1 MAPGGCG
8 TLSVVRLLTFH
19 RDGGLRIGLVTPD
32 GVAELAADDLDTLL
46 AMPPAEVE
54 RLAGGERAG
63 EATLRLGPCV
73 PRPGKIICV
82 GLNYRRH
89 AEEAG
94 MAVPETP
101 ILFNKFNNS
110 LAASGEDVPLTDV
123 AEQYD
128 YEAELCVVIGR
139 TATRVG
145 EARALDHVWG
155 YCNCNDVSARDLQ
168 FRTTQWM
175 LGKTLDRF
183 FPMGPHLVSADEVG
197 DPQALGIRCLVNGDV
212 RQDSNTADM
221 VFGVAELVS
230 YISRHMTLEPGDV
243 IATGTPQGVAQGR
256 ADKAWLRPGDEVV
269 VEVGG
274 LGQLRNRMV

>member
-1 MAPGGCG
+1 
-8 TLSVVRLLTFH
+8 VRLLTFH
-19 RDGGLRIGLVTPD
+19 RDGGLRLGLATPD
-32 GVAELAADDLDTLL
+32 GVAELAADDLNALL
-46 AMPPAEVE
+46 ARPAAEVE
-54 RLAGGERAG
+54 RLATGPRLDEAG
-63 EATLRLGPCV
+63 LTLGPCV
-73 PRPGKIICV
+73 PRPEKIVCV

-101 ILFNKFNNS
+101 ILFNKFANT
-110 LAASGEDVPLTDV
+110 LAACGEDVPLPGDL

-139 TATRVG
+139 TARRVS
-145 EARALDHVWG
+145 EAEALDFVWG

-168 FRTTQWM
+168 FRSTQWM
-175 LGKTLDRF
+175 LGKTLDKF
-183 FPMGPHLVSADEVG
+183 FPIGPHLVSADEAG
-197 DPQALGIRCLVNGDV
+197 DPQAMALRCLVNGDV

-221 VFGVAELVS
+221 VFGVAELVA
-230 YISRHMTLEPGDV
+230 YISRHFTLEPGDV

-256 ADKAWLRPGDEVV
+256 PEKPWLRPGDEVV
-269 VEVGG
+269 VEIGP

>member
-1 MAPGGCG
+1 
-8 TLSVVRLLTFH
+8 VRLLTFH
-19 RDGGLRIGLVTPD
+19 RDGELRTGLVTEA
-32 GVAELAADDLDTLL
+32 GVAELAHGDLNALL
-46 AMPPAEVE
+46 AGAPAEIE
-54 RLAGGERAG
+54 RLATGRPVDEAG
-63 EATLRLGPCV
+63 LRLGPCV
-73 PRPGKIICV
+73 PRPPKIVCV

-101 ILFNKFNNS
+101 VLFGKFSNT
-110 LAASGEDVPLTDV
+110 LAASGEDVPLPDV

-128 YEAELCVVIGR
+128 YEAELGVVIGR
-139 TATRVG
+139 TARGVS
-145 EARALDHVWG
+145 EADALDHVWG

-168 FRTTQWM
+168 FLSTQWM

-183 FPMGPHLVSADEVG
+183 LPIGPHLVSADEVG
-197 DPQALGIRCLVNGDV
+197 DPQALRIRCTVNGEV

-221 VFGVAELVS
+221 VFGVAELVAF
-230 YISRHMTLEPGDV
+230 ISRHFTLEAGDV

-256 ADKAWLRPGDEVV
+256 ADKPWLRPGDEVV

-274 LGQLRNRMV
+274 LGRLRSRMTAWP

>member
-1 MAPGGCG
+1 
-8 TLSVVRLLTFH
+8 VRLLTFH
-19 RDGGLRIGLVTPD
+19 HDGGLRIGLLTPD
-32 GVAELAADDLDTLL
+32 GVAELDAGDLNALL
-46 AMPPAEVE
+46 PLAPAEVG
-54 RLAGGERAG
+54 RLATGPRVAEAG
-63 EATLRLGPCV
+63 IRLGPSV

-101 ILFNKFNNS
+101 VLFNKYSNT
-110 LAASGEDVPLTDV
+110 LAGSGEDVPLPDV
-123 AEQYD
+123 AELYD
-128 YEAELCVVIGR
+128 YEAELAVVIGR
-139 TATRVG
+139 PARRVS
-145 EARALDHVWG
+145 EAGALDHVWG

-168 FRTTQWM
+168 FRSTQWM

-183 FPMGPHLVSADEVG
+183 FPIGPHLVSADEAG
-197 DPQALGIRCLVNGDV
+197 DAQCLGIRCTVNGDV

-221 VFGVAELVS
+221 VFGIAELVS
-230 YISRHMTLEPGDV
+230 YISRHFPLDPGDV

-256 ADKAWLRPGDEVV
+256 PDKPWLRPGDEVV

-274 LGQLRNRMV
+274 LGRLSNRMVA